1 MDARPKPAAHAL
13 NAELLLARA
22 PHSTVDSAKMD
33 ELENEL
39 KNMIV
44 EVLLLEDMKPEQI
57 DSEQPL
63 FAKGLGLTSIDA
75 LELAMALS
83 QRFGVKLDPDDEKN
97 KAAFESVRALAQYI
111 MAQKKSA

>member
-1 MDARPKPAAHAL
+1 
-13 NAELLLARA
+13 
-22 PHSTVDSAKMD
+22 MD
-33 ELENEL
+33 ELEQEL
-39 KNMIV
+39 KNLIV
-44 EVLLLEDMKPEQI
+44 DVLFLEDVKPEQI

-97 KAAFESVRALAQYI
+97 KAAFESVRSLARYI
-111 MAQKKSA
+111 TDQKTA